1 MNLRKELKKLL
12 GNKYSYCRFIS
23 EIEKERIKNIVVRP
37 NSEYLIS
44 RIIAGYIKIECTMMC
59 GREDKCYYDIFVKD
73 TPNAKEWICYQSV
86 VCEGDANEELLLK
99 VMDKVVK
106 ENGLSYTE
114 CSFEVLAGK
123 EIQDSK

>member
-1 MNLRKELKKLL
+1 MNTRKELKKLL

-23 EIEKERIKNIVVRP
+23 EKEKERIKSIVVKL

-44 RIIAGYIKIECTMMC
+44 KIIAGYIKIECTMMC
-59 GREDKCYYDIFVKD
+59 GREQKYYYDIFVKD
-73 TPNAKEWICYQSV
+73 TPDAKEWICYQSI
-86 VCEGDANEELLLK
+86 VCEGDANEEKLFE

-114 CSFEVLAGK
+114 SSFAVLEGK
-123 EIQDSK
+123 EVQGRK

>member
-1 MNLRKELKKLL
+1 MKTRKEMRKLL

-23 EIEKERIKNIVVRP
+23 EKEKARIKNIVVKP

-73 TPNAKEWICYQSV
+73 TPGSKEWICYQSV
-86 VCEGDANEELLLK
+86 VCQGDANEEKLLE
-99 VMDKVVK
+99 VMDKTVEEK
-106 ENGLSYTE
+106 GLSYTE
-114 CSFEVLAGK
+114 CSFAVLEGK
-123 EIQDSK
+123 EMQARK

>member
-1 MNLRKELKKLL
+1 MNTRKELKKLL

-23 EIEKERIKNIVVRP
+23 EKEKERIKSIVVKL

-44 RIIAGYIKIECTMMC
+44 KIIAGYIKIECTMMC
-59 GREDKCYYDIFVKD
+59 GREQKYYYDIFVKD
-73 TPNAKEWICYQSV
+73 TPDAKEWICYQSI
-86 VCEGDANEELLLK
+86 VCEGDANEEKLFE

-114 CSFEVLAGK
+114 CSFAVLEGK
-123 EIQDSK
+123 EVQGRK